1 MESRKVLALII
12 AAALLAIIAYMIYG
26 ILSELGYHFDFRL
39 EKASISIDV
48 SALLSLIRNIIIL
61 LAIIVVVAVSYALFK
76 RSRVGATLF
85 LSASGLILFIVLEL
99 EVLSIFGG
107 MVVGAQ
113 VFAILLITYA
123 IALWKW
129 L

>member
-1 MESRKVLALII
+1 MDTRKVLAATII
-12 AAALLAIIAYMIYG
+12 VALLAILAYFVYG
-26 ILSELGYHFDFRL
+26 ILSRLGYHFNGVD
-39 EKASISIDV
+39 IDV
-48 SALLSLIRNIIIL
+48 DVGLLVRNILIL
-61 LAIIVVVAVSYALFK
+61 TAALAAIFITYLLFK
-76 RSRVGATLF
+76 RSRAGATLF